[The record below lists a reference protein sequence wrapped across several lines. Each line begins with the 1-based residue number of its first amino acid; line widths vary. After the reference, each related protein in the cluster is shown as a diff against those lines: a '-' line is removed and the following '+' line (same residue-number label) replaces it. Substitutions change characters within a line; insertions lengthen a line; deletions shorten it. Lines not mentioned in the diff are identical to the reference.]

1 MGKVVC
7 DIAVSL
13 DGFVTGPDDRV
24 GNPLGDNG
32 ELLHEWVFD
41 AGTDVDHDVFAERFK
56 TSGAVV
62 VGRRMFD
69 VGFEP
74 WGDPPPY
81 EGLPVFVVTHEAR
94 DPIPMQGGT
103 TYVFVS
109 TGIEDAIAQAKEAA
123 GGKDVGLFG
132 GAAIFQAC
140 FRAGLVDQMLIH
152 VVPVLLHRGVRL
164 FERLDG
170 APIKLEK
177 TRAVETPHATHLW
190 LAVPR

>member
-1 MGKVVC
+1 MSKVTLDV
-7 DIAVSL
+7 AVSL
-13 DGFVTGPDDRV
+13 DGFITGPDDRV

-41 AGTDVDHDVFAERFK
+41 AGTDVDHEVFAERFK

-74 WGDPPPY
+74 WGDPPPF

-94 DPIPMQGGT
+94 DPIPMRGGT
-103 TYVFVS
+103 TYFFVS
-109 TGIEDAIAQAKEAA
+109 TGIEDAIAQAKDAA
-123 GGKDVGLFG
+123 GDKDVGLFG
-132 GAAIFQAC
+132 GAAVFRAC
-140 FRAGLVDQMLIH
+140 FQAGLVDEMLIH

-164 FERLDG
+164 FEGLDG
-170 APIKLEK
+170 TATKLEK
-177 TRAVETPHATHLW
+177 TRAVETPNATHLRFV
-190 LAVPR
+190 VPR